1 MCGHTRCARHG
12 VAFEDVEEFI
22 ARRASA
28 VATAHAIAVDLGG
41 RGGDARELWLF
52 FWSTYYIT
60 GGLQLR
66 QRGASE
72 LAAARMR
79 YLQVRGCECCDSEH
93 EVVLSCVCG
102 CETKHAEFWQCTAA
116 AAVHSCGIYVLCFV
130 PSHAERFR
138 PSHLSPLVSSSCC
151 LGLRSVHMQ
160 EAYPGSLC
168 SRRGRGVMAHKSKP
182 GYCFLRDHHCSHGR
196 YHYYSHLNHNHNH
209 HSPPTITTTTATAA
223 TSADG
228 QKA

>member
-1 MCGHTRCARHG
+1 MCGHTHCARHG

-41 RGGDARELWLF
+41 RGGDVRELWLH
-52 FWSTYYIT
+52 FWSTYSIT
-60 GGLQLR
+60 GGSELR

-79 YLQVRGCECCDSEH
+79 DLQVRGCECCDSEY
-93 EVVLSCVCG
+93 EVMLNCVCG

-116 AAVHSCGIYVLCFV
+116 AAVHSCDIYMLCFV
-130 PSHAERFR
+130 PSHVERFR

-196 YHYYSHLNHNHNH
+196 YHYCPRLNHNHNH
-209 HSPPTITTTTATAA
+209 HSPTTITTKTATATNA
-223 TSADG
+223 ADE